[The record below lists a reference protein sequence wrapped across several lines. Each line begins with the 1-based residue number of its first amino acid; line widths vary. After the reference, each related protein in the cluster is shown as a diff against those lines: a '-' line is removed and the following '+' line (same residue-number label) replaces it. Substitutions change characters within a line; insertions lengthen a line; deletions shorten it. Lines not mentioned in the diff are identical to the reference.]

1 MLAYV
6 LLMNNDLVVFPLQL
20 PHGEGV
26 GGRVPP
32 GGGQGRALPPLLRQG
47 GVRGDGGH
55 RGQGSQEDRR

>member
-1 MLAYV
+1 MLANV

-32 GGGQGRALPPLLRQG
+32 GGGQGRALPALLR
-47 GVRGDGGH
+47 
-55 RGQGSQEDRR
+55 